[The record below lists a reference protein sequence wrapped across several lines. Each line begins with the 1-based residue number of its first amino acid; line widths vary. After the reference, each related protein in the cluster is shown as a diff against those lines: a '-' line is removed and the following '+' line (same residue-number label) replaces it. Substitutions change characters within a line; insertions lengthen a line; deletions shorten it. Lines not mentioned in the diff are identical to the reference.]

1 MKVKNI
7 NCTHDDACR
16 CGSWLEHW
24 KKFSGQ
30 ALPTCCP
37 EVKCQHKPEA
47 GARVQKESHADAGWY
62 IVPLCK
68 VHNEHIG
75 PSLTL
80 VDTVKLVSADVAQT
94 CGTRGWWA

>member
-1 MKVKNI
+1 MKVRSI
-7 NCTHDDACR
+7 NLTTDDPCR

-37 EVKCQHKPEA
+37 ELKCQHKPEF
-47 GARVQKESHADAGWY
+47 GAWVQIEGKIDNNWY

-68 VHNEHIG
+68 LHNAQFG
-75 PSLTL
+75 KSLTL
-80 VDTVKLVSADVAQT
+80 VDTVKLVPSDIATT
-94 CGTRGWWA
+94 CGAKGWWA